1 MVLREDDR
9 VPAVKR
15 KASRPPEAPGKRSR
29 DGGEPAAVSAETV
42 RERKRESCS
51 ERLSTTET
59 PGSCDV
65 QPSSSNPS
73 TPRQDNG
80 NLYLST
86 TGSRV
91 NVSVFVSAPH
101 FKSKYLQFEI
111 LGIGGYGS
119 VYSGRRRADHFPVAI
134 KHIPKKSV
142 KTEPVFHL
150 GKVLQVPLEVLLMM
164 QAAGRPASA
173 GKSAVVSLLDWYD
186 LEQEVLL
193 VMERPVPSVDL
204 FTYIV
209 NNHGPLQED
218 TAMSIMKQLVDAV
231 MHMHSN
237 GVFHRDIKSENIL
250 IQTGSDGL
258 RVKIIDFG
266 CGCFV
271 TDGAYRK
278 FAGTP
283 DLAPPEFF
291 MWDEYEAG
299 PTTVW
304 QLGALLYFML
314 DGLHQFSTTKFICN
328 KTIRFSS
335 ELSRGCLDLLN
346 LCLAVDPWKR
356 ATLEQLQRHPCLTP
370 HCSP

>member
-1 MVLREDDR
+1 MVLREDNR
-9 VPAVKR
+9 VPATKK
-15 KASRPPEAPGKRSR
+15 KASRPPDAPGKRSR

-42 RERKRESCS
+42 RERKRESCA

-80 NLYLST
+80 NLYTST
-86 TGSRV
+86 TGSRAR
-91 NVSVFVSAPH
+91 FEA
-101 FKSKYLQFEI
+101 KYLQLEI
-111 LGIGGYGS
+111 LGEGGFGS
-119 VYSGRRRADHFPVAI
+119 VYSGRRRADNFPVAV
-134 KHIPKKSV
+134 KHIPKECV
-142 KTEPVFHL
+142 ETRPVFHL

-164 QAAGRPASA
+164 KAAGRLASA

-204 FTYIV
+204 FNYIL
-209 NNHGPLQED
+209 NNDGPLQED
-218 TAMSIMKQLVDAV
+218 TALSIMKQLVDAV

-258 RVKIIDFG
+258 RVRIIDFG
-266 CGCFV
+266 CGCV
-271 TDGAYRK
+271 MTDRAYRE
-278 FAGTP
+278 FAGTS
-283 DLAPPEFF
+283 DFTPPEFYRCGG
-291 MWDEYEAG
+291 YEAG

-304 QLGALLYFML
+304 QLGALLYEML
-314 DGLHQFSTTKFICN
+314 DGLHQFTTKRLIR
-328 KTIRFSS
+328 KKIRFSS

-346 LCLAVDPWKR
+346 LCLAVDPSER
-356 ATLEQLQRHPCLTP
+356 ATLEQLQQHRCLTP

>member
-9 VPAVKR
+9 VPATKR

-29 DGGEPAAVSAETV
+29 DAGEPAVVSAETV
-42 RERKRESCS
+42 RERKRESCT

-80 NLYLST
+80 NTYTSASE
-86 TGSRV
+86 SRAR
-91 NVSVFVSAPH
+91 FER
-101 FKSKYLQFEI
+101 KYLQLQI
-111 LGIGGYGS
+111 LGEGGFGS

-134 KHIPKKSV
+134 KHIPKECV
-142 KTEPVFHL
+142 ETQPVFHL

-164 QAAGRPASA
+164 KAAGRPASV
-173 GKSAVVSLLDWYD
+173 GKSAVVSFLDWYD

-204 FTYIV
+204 FTYIL
-209 NNHGPLQED
+209 NNDGPLQED
-218 TAMSIMKQLVDAV
+218 MALSIMKQLVDAV

-250 IQTGSDGL
+250 IQTDSDGL
-258 RVKIIDFG
+258 RVRIIDFG
-266 CGCFV
+266 CGCIL
-271 TDGAYRK
+271 TDGAYSE
-278 FAGTP
+278 FAGTS
-283 DLAPPEFF
+283 DFTPPEFYRCGG
-291 MWDEYEAG
+291 YEAG

-304 QLGALLYFML
+304 QLGALLYEML
-314 DGLHQFSTTKFICN
+314 DGLHQFTTTKFIRN
-328 KTIRFSS
+328 KIRFSS

-346 LCLAVDPWKR
+346 LCLAVDPSER

-370 HCSP
+370 HCSG